1 MEELLRKIFG
11 LGSYE
16 MECDRLQEEND
27 FLLNKLNLQLEAN
40 KSLADTIVD
49 LQNQIEVLREEPDR
63 IIQEEIIKHSLE
75 LDKQY
80 EDFMNHK
87 WYGIGRQDVYR
98 EMGIKN
104 IEVHKRG
111 NILVRTPDG
120 EIVEMILGLEDV
132 QEEVPVIDLGTVN
145 IPVDAPDEIEIEDLV

>member
-16 MECDRLQEEND
+16 MECDRLKDDND
-27 FLLNKLNLQLEAN
+27 FLTKELATQKEAN
-40 KSLADTIVD
+40 VVLADTIVD
-49 LQNQIEVLREEPDR
+49 LQNQIDRLREEPDR
-63 IIQEEIIKHSLE
+63 IIQEEIVNHSLE

-87 WYGIGRQDVYR
+87 WYGIGRQDAYR

-104 IEVHKRG
+104 IEAHKRG